1 MRDAGILDTGIEIHE
16 SGIRE
21 SGIGN
26 RESGYGIRDMGIWGY
41 GDQGYEFRNNAHPR
55 SRLQCFAESELTA
68 HVSVNPSCWIRDQGY
83 ALRLLSDEL
92 YWSTCKRVSPTFSV
106 RFAVDGW

>member
-41 GDQGYEFRNNAHPR
+41 GDMG
-55 SRLQCFAESELTA
+55 
-68 HVSVNPSCWIRDQGY
+68 IRDTSF
-83 ALRLLSDEL
+83 ATTRIPEAVCSASLNLS
-92 YWSTCKRVSPTFSV
+92 
-106 RFAVDGW
+106 